1 MNQGRTIFTQV
12 MQVFPHAEFQR
23 CVARYN
29 GDRRTKTFSCHDQF
43 LVMAFAQL
51 TFRESLR
58 DIEVCLR
65 AIDSRLYHMGVRG
78 KVSRSTLADAN
89 ERRDW
94 RIYHDFAMVLIA
106 RARALYANEP
116 LVCELVNTIYAL
128 DSTTIDL
135 CLSMF
140 PWAEFRRAKGAIKL
154 HTLLDL
160 RGAIPA
166 FVLISQGKTHD
177 VHALDAITFE
187 AGAYYIMDRAYV
199 DFKRLY
205 TLNKSLSY
213 FVTRAKSNFNYRR
226 VLSSPVDKSTGLR
239 SDQRVRLRGY
249 YQAKD
254 YPEALRRITFVD
266 AKTRKIYTFLTNNFQ
281 LPALTIANLYHE
293 RWQVEIFFKWI
304 KQHLRIKAFYGTS
317 PNAVKTQIWIALS
330 TYLLIVILRKQL
342 RLDHNLHT
350 ILQFLSLTLFEKTL
364 ISEAI
369 SHKTYTLTEGDAD
382 RQLTLFDL

>member
-1 MNQGRTIFTQV
+1 MNQGRTIFSQV

-23 CVARYN
+23 CVERYD

-65 AIDSRLYHMGVRG
+65 AMGNKLYHMGVRG

-94 RIYHDFAMVLIA
+94 RIFHDFAMVLVA

-116 LVCELVNTIYAL
+116 LVWDLVNTIYVL

-140 PWAEFRRAKGAIKL
+140 PWAAFRRAKGAIKL

-166 FVLISQGKTHD
+166 FILISQGKTHD
-177 VHALDAITFE
+177 VHALDAIAFE

-199 DFKRLY
+199 DFERLY

-226 VLSSPVDKSTGLR
+226 VSSSPVDKSTGLR

-249 YQAKD
+249 YQAKE
-254 YPEALRRITFVD
+254 YPEILRRITFVD
-266 AKTRKIYTFLTNNFQ
+266 AKTRKKYTFLTNNTQ
-281 LPALTIANLYHE
+281 LPALTIAKLYRE

-369 SHKTYTLTEGDAD
+369 SRETYTFTEEGAGG
-382 RQLTLFDL
+382 QLTLFDL